1 MAGFEQTEW
10 IARPPAAVFQFI
22 TDTRNAPRVMPSVQR
37 LEAVTDGPVGAGTRY
52 RETRLV
58 NGKEAQA
65 ELEVTGFEPP
75 ERYAVRNVTDGIE
88 TVYTYRF
95 QPERA
100 GTRVTLECV
109 VSAAGLKKLMVPMV
123 VAVLKREDGDH
134 LARLKAAVEAG

>member
-22 TDTRNAPRVMPSVQR
+22 TDTRNAPRVIPSVQR
-37 LEAVTDGPVGAGTRY
+37 LEAMTDGPTRVGTRY

-75 ERYAVRNVTDGIE
+75 GRYAVRNVTDGIQ

-95 QPERA
+95 QPERD

-109 VSAAGLKKLMVPMV
+109 VSAGGLKKLMAPIVA
-123 VAVLKREDGDH
+123 AVLKKEDGDH
-134 LARLKAAVEAG
+134 LARLKTAVEAG